1 VRLKVEDS
9 TNAARSVETEAVTT
23 IANAWETLTFDFA
36 VPVAGTPGLN
46 LDVTYNRLAIFFNF
60 GVSGAAAGA
69 QTFYFDDV
77 AFIGGGGLPVGP
89 FSDLTFDSAGTVYTL
104 TGFGGAED
112 SSLQPDPINRANTV
126 VRVNRSS
133 SAQTF
138 AGTVVSTGPNLTA
151 GTIPFSAT
159 NTRMTVRVYSPAAG
173 IHVRLKVEDASD
185 PSHSV
190 ETEAVTTV
198 ANAWEMLTFDF
209 ANPVSGTPAL
219 NLAYDYNRL
228 IIFFNFGVDGAVAGA
243 QTYYF
248 DDVLFVTGGGGGGGA
263 GPIVFA
269 SGYLTANRTVE
280 GGEWG
285 FYSGNFTNYSN
296 TYSGGGF
303 VDGTPALP
311 AADTYIYLVVA
322 TSAPTTDGFMGIF
335 TGAPG
340 YTVAA
345 PNQGVTLNGQ
355 TSLRIEI
362 GMAAEWFQQPTN
374 KALTVRLVG
383 AQVYSD
389 GSGGRC
395 QILIDT
401 PLTPTTADLTLY
413 TIALGSMTLAQGCN
427 GGGFGSG
434 VTTLAAA
441 LAQPIGEVHVQA
453 VFPQVNTTTLAGTE
467 YPTGFTRGSVTF
479 E

>member
-1 VRLKVEDS
+1 MEK
-9 TNAARSVETEAVTT
+9 
-23 IANAWETLTFDFA
+23 
-36 VPVAGTPGLN
+36 
-46 LDVTYNRLAIFFNF
+46 
-60 GVSGAAAGA
+60 
-69 QTFYFDDV
+69 
-77 AFIGGGGLPVGP
+77 
-89 FSDLTFDSAGTVYTL
+89 SAL
-104 TGFGGAED
+104 
-112 SSLQPDPINRANTV
+112 
-126 VRVNRSS
+126 
-133 SAQTF
+133 
-138 AGTVVSTGPNLTA
+138 
-151 GTIPFSAT
+151 
-159 NTRMTVRVYSPAAG
+159 
-173 IHVRLKVEDASD
+173 
-185 PSHSV
+185 
-190 ETEAVTTV
+190 TTV
-198 ANAWEMLTFDF
+198 ANQWETLSFDF
-209 ANPVSGTPAL
+209 ASPSNGSYDPA
-219 NLAYDYNRL
+219 NTYNRVSV
-228 IIFFNFGVDGAVAGA
+228 FPAFPAAAPPAADV
-243 QTYYF
+243 TYYF
-248 DDVLFVTGGGGGGGA
+248 DELDYTARGAGG

-269 SGYLTANRTVE
+269 SGYASNNRTVE

-296 TYSGGGF
+296 TYAGGGF

-311 AADTYIYLVVA
+311 AADTYVYLVVA

-355 TSLRIEI
+355 TSLKIEI
-362 GMAAEWFQQPTN
+362 GMALEWFQQPTN